1 MLKNGSIKVSA
12 LIKKMFDLFVN
23 LMRSGGKWA
32 FQSSLDFSEM
42 IKSCEGVA
50 LDLFDERKQGYSS
63 YWVDEFI
70 SAEN

>member
-1 MLKNGSIKVSA
+1 MLKNGSIKVSV
-12 LIKKMFDLFVN
+12 LVKKMFVN

-50 LDLFDERKQGYSS
+50 LDLFDERRQATRVTG
-63 YWVDEFI
+63 
-70 SAEN
+70 